1 MLKACKNLSF
11 YNKLFLMN
19 ECITRVKYMNDVFKK
34 IREKLKN
41 SMDEENILNVNNVLE
56 FSIAY
61 GIEVSVMYFVI
72 KFISVR
78 FYV

>member
-1 MLKACKNLSF
+1 
-11 YNKLFLMN
+11 MN

-61 GIEVSVMYFVI
+61 GIEVSVMYFGI